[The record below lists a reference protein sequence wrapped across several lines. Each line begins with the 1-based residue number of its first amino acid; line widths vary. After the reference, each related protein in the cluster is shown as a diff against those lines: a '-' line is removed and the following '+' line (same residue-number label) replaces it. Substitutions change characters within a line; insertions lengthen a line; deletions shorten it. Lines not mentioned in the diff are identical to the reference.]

1 MFDDGRGDEDH
12 EIALGP
18 RCGFFLKQITE
29 ERDIP
34 GDWNFSPALGSF
46 ILQQSANCQRVTA
59 ANQDV

>member
-1 MFDDGRGDEDH
+1 MFDDGRGDENH

-34 GDWNFSPALGSF
+34 GDWNFSPV
-46 ILQQSANCQRVTA
+46 QEMYHTMKR
-59 ANQDV
+59 